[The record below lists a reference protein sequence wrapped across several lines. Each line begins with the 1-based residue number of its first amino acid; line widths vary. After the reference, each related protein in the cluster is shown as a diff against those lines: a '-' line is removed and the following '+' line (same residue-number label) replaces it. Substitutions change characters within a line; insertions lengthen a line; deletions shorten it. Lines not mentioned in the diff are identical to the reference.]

1 MFDIG
6 LPGVD
11 GLPGLAAHVVD
22 VGAELPGPTQID
34 RRAHRQLLQSSPLLC
49 QADGLRI
56 FLSRR
61 HENDQRWQPLLL
73 IIEPTDA
80 ALSAV
85 SYLSEA
91 GHGLAGDDLIAAE
104 AGDEAQGLVL
114 VLPSFQL
121 AQDQRSEYLHILQ
134 DIRDER
140 WQAEWINRRLA
151 DVTEALHEREAIIT
165 VYTRRL
171 VQIRNKYSFRFSAW
185 CSTFSRHSK

>member
-73 IIEPTDA
+73 IIQPTDA

-151 DVTEALHEREAIIT
+151 DVTEALHERKAIIT